1 MTGQRRDTA
10 PARQAVGGPTIAGG
24 LRPTM
29 IHDTQIHDT
38 QEEMQ
43 P

>member
-1 MTGQRRDTA
+1 MTGQRQDTA
-10 PARQAVGGPTIAGG
+10 PARPPGGPTIASGS
-24 LRPTM
+24 RPTM
-29 IHDTQIHDT
+29 IHDTQIHDP